1 MPAPIGLLIA
11 YPKEVIRAGLR
22 AMLSKSSVRV
32 VAEAEDGPGTL
43 TLAKKHR
50 PDVLLID
57 ANIPGSDCFEVL
69 KKVGK
74 ALPDTR
80 FIVLS
85 AIDNPTYMARAKAAG
100 AMNFLLE
107 SVTGKDFVAAVENAA
122 AGKRA
127 LSSGAF
133 GSVVHSMEGKKNAA
147 TSRVKLTPREHEVL
161 SHMAYGLSNDEIA
174 RSLEVSIETIKEH
187 VQNIL
192 RKLTV
197 SDRTQAAVWAV
208 KSGVI

>member
-1 MPAPIGLLIA
+1 MPANISLLIA

-22 AMLSKSSVRV
+22 AMLSKSSIRV
-32 VAEAEDGPGTL
+32 VAEAENSTGTI

-57 ANIPGSDCFEVL
+57 ANIPGADCFDLL
-69 KKVGK
+69 KKISKSVPETK
-74 ALPDTR
+74 

-85 AIDNPTYMARAKAAG
+85 AINNPTYMARAKAAG

-107 SVTGKDFVAAVENAA
+107 SVAGKELVSAVENAA
-122 AGKRA
+122 AGKPA
-127 LSSGAF
+127 LTSGAF
-133 GSVVHSMEGKKNAA
+133 GSVVGSMAGKKNAA

-161 SHMAYGLSNDEIA
+161 SHMAYGLSNEEIA

-208 KSGVI
+208 KAGVI